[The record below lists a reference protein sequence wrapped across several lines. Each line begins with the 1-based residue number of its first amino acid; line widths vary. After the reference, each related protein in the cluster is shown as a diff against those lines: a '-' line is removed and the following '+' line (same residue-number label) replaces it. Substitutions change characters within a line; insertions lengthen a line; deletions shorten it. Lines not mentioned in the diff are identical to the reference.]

1 MLNDQSLNIVE
12 FGSGKAGTR
21 LQENG
26 LEPELCFAGVAFD
39 MDVGW
44 LLGGRQRKR
53 RSDMGRIEVQSA
65 SFDTGGTSPHGKAQ
79 TIKWRLQMLGKR
91 GKTGCWWV
99 CGSEFA
105 LRRLTISCADRR
117 GGGVH
122 GNGMARWSYGK
133 LG

>member
-44 LLGGRQRKR
+44 LLAVASVKEEAIWAGSKCSRHLSILVEPARMARRKR
-53 RSDMGRIEVQSA
+53 S
-65 SFDTGGTSPHGKAQ
+65 
-79 TIKWRLQMLGKR
+79 
-91 GKTGCWWV
+91 
-99 CGSEFA
+99 
-105 LRRLTISCADRR
+105 
-117 GGGVH
+117 
-122 GNGMARWSYGK
+122 NGDSK
-133 LG
+133 C